1 MTHPGAEEARE
12 KLLVNLTPELRR
24 DLRIRAAEHG
34 LNMQD
39 AASNAVTL
47 WLATDPGST
56 AFEEPDTKGSKSW
69 GVFLPPG
76 LPGRFTQDCEAR
88 GMTKVQGMAQAI
100 TLWLSMHPSP
110 DQRLVSQPV
119 KRILVGNQKG
129 GVGKTFVAAGLA
141 QAMAESG
148 LRVLLV
154 DYDPQG
160 HLTSRLQIPGL
171 PAGGDSL
178 LKHMLGEAEKH
189 LARSLVALPHERF
202 GGRLHILPA
211 SKDAFLMDAKLALL
225 QVGRDTCLARAL
237 APLEVED
244 GYDVVILDGPPNL
257 GLAIDLA
264 INYVQRR
271 PGELIDH
278 SGILIPVWSDRSSFD
293 AYEMLS
299 EQIGTH
305 CRMTG
310 AVVDQLGFVV
320 NAYDARK
327 GVGTRKFYD
336 GWNELTA
343 PGVLATL
350 KDAVEGR
357 ESSDYQIPLLEHAP
371 DSGQAQVM
379 RSLAK
384 ELAA

>member
-1 MTHPGAEEARE
+1 MTHPGADGARE

-39 AASNAVTL
+39 AATNALSIWYDTPTL
-47 WLATDPGST
+47 
-56 AFEEPDTKGSKSW
+56 EEVPTRGAKSW
-69 GVFLPPG
+69 GVFLPAGGPE
-76 LPGRFTQDCEAR
+76 RFAAECEAR
-88 GMTKVQGMAQAI
+88 GLTKVQGMAQAI
-100 TLWLSMHPSP
+100 TQWLAAHPSP
-110 DQRLVSQPV
+110 EQRLVSQPV

-141 QAMAESG
+141 QAMAEAG

-171 PAGGDSL
+171 PAGANSL
-178 LKHMLGEAEKH
+178 LQHMLGEADKH
-189 LARSLVALPHERF
+189 LARSLVALPQERF

-237 APLEVED
+237 APLED
-244 GYDVVILDGPPNL
+244 GYDVIVLDGPPNL

-293 AYEMLS
+293 AYEMLN

-305 CRMTG
+305 SRLTG

-327 GVGTRKFYD
+327 GVGTRSFYD
-336 GWNELTA
+336 GWNDLTT

>member
-1 MTHPGAEEARE
+1 MTHPNSDDARE

-39 AASNAVTL
+39 AATNALNMWHDAPTL
-47 WLATDPGST
+47 
-56 AFEEPDTKGSKSW
+56 EEVPTKGAKSW
-69 GVFLPPG
+69 GVFLPAGGPE
-76 LPGRFTQDCEAR
+76 RFAAECEAR
-88 GMTKVQGMAQAI
+88 GITKVQGMAQAI
-100 TLWLSMHPSP
+100 TQWLAAHPSP
-110 DQRLVSQPV
+110 SQRLVSQPV

-141 QAMAESG
+141 QAMAEAG

-171 PAGGDSL
+171 PAGANSL
-178 LKHMLGEAEKH
+178 LEHMLGEADKH
-189 LARSLVALPHERF
+189 LARSLVALPQERF

-237 APLEVED
+237 APLED
-244 GYDVVILDGPPNL
+244 GYDVIVLDGPPNL

-293 AYEMLS
+293 AYEMLN

-305 CRMTG
+305 SRLTG

-320 NAYDARK
+320 NAYDSRK
-327 GVGTRKFYD
+327 GVGTRSFYE
-336 GWNELTA
+336 GWSNLTT

-357 ESSDYQIPLLEHAP
+357 ESSDYQVPLLEHAP

>member
-1 MTHPGAEEARE
+1 MTHPNIDEPRE

-39 AASNAVTL
+39 AATNAVTL
-47 WLATDPGST
+47 WLEADATT
-56 AFEEPDTKGSKSW
+56 EVDTKGSKSW
-69 GVFLPPG
+69 GVFLPAGTPT
-76 LPGRFTQDCEAR
+76 RFTSECEAR
-88 GMTKVQGMAQAI
+88 GLTKVQGMAQAI
-100 TLWLSMHPSP
+100 TLWLDLHPSP
-110 DQRLVSQPV
+110 SQRLVSQPV

-129 GVGKTFVAAGLA
+129 GVGKTFVASGLA
-141 QAMAESG
+141 QAMAEAG

-171 PAGGDSL
+171 PDGADSL
-178 LKHMLGEAEKH
+178 LKHMLGEADKH
-189 LARSLVALPHERF
+189 LARSLVALPQERF

-225 QVGRDTCLARAL
+225 TVGRDTCLARAL
-237 APLEVED
+237 APLED
-244 GYDVVILDGPPNL
+244 GYDVIILDGPPNL

-264 INYVQRR
+264 ISYVQRR

-278 SGILIPVWSDRSSFD
+278 SGLLIPVWSDRSSFD

-320 NAYDARK
+320 NAYDSRK
-327 GVGTRKFYD
+327 GVGTRSFYD

-379 RSLAK
+379 RGLAK

>member
-24 DLRIRAAEHG
+24 DLRIRAAEYG

-39 AASNAVTL
+39 AADSALSFWYGT
-47 WLATDPGST
+47 PGP
-56 AFEEPDTKGSKSW
+56 ADVPTKGAKSW
-69 GVFLPPG
+69 GVFLPAGAPA
-76 LPGRFTQDCEAR
+76 RFTRECETR
-88 GMTKVQGMAQAI
+88 GVTKVQGMAQAI
-100 TLWLSMHPSP
+100 TLWLAEYPSVDP

-129 GVGKTFVAAGLA
+129 GVGKTFVASGLA
-141 QAMAESG
+141 QAMAEMG

-171 PAGGDSL
+171 PDGADSL
-178 LKHMLGEAEKH
+178 LKHMLGEADKH
-189 LARSLVALPHERF
+189 LARSLVSLPHERF
-202 GGRLHILPA
+202 GGRLHVLPA
-211 SKDAFLMDAKLALL
+211 SKDAFLMDARLALL

-237 APLEVED
+237 APLED
-244 GYDVVILDGPPNL
+244 AYDVVILDGPPNL

-278 SGILIPVWSDRSSFD
+278 SGILMPVWSDRSSFD
-293 AYEMLS
+293 AYEMLN

-305 CRMTG
+305 SRMTG

-320 NAYDARK
+320 NAYDSRK
-327 GVGTRKFYD
+327 GVVTRSFYD
-336 GWNELTA
+336 GWNELTT

-350 KDAVEGR
+350 KDAIEGR
-357 ESSDYQIPLLEHAP
+357 EASDYQVPLLEHAP
-371 DSGQAQVM
+371 ESGQAEVM
-379 RSLAK
+379 RALAK

>member
-1 MTHPGAEEARE
+1 MTHPGADEARE

-39 AASNAVTL
+39 AAVSAITL
-47 WLATDPGST
+47 WLESPHPPEVETRGA
-56 AFEEPDTKGSKSW
+56 KSW
-69 GVFLPPG
+69 GVFLPAGGPA
-76 LPGRFTQDCEAR
+76 RFTAECEAR
-88 GMTKVQGMAQAI
+88 RLTKVQGMAQAI
-100 TLWLSMHPSP
+100 ALWLEAHPSP
-110 DQRLVSQPV
+110 TERRVAQPV

-129 GVGKTFVAAGLA
+129 GVGKTFVASGLA
-141 QAMAESG
+141 QAMAEMG
-148 LRVLLV
+148 LNVLLV

-171 PAGGDSL
+171 PEGSDSL
-178 LKHMLGEAEKH
+178 LKHMLGEADRH

-202 GGRLHILPA
+202 GGRLHVLPA

-237 APLEVED
+237 APVED
-244 GYDVVILDGPPNL
+244 GYDVIILDGPPNL

-278 SGILIPVWSDRSSFD
+278 SGILVPVWSDRSSFD
-293 AYEMLS
+293 AYEMLN
-299 EQIGTH
+299 EQIDTH

-320 NAYDARK
+320 NAYDPRK
-327 GVGTRKFYD
+327 GVGTRSFYE
-336 GWNELTA
+336 GWNELTT
-343 PGVLATL
+343 PGTL
-350 KDAVEGR
+350 GTIRDLVEGR
-357 ESSDYQIPLLEHAP
+357 EASDYQVPLLVHAP
-371 DSGQAQVM
+371 ESEQAQVM

>member
-1 MTHPGAEEARE
+1 MTHPGADEARE

-39 AASNAVTL
+39 AAASAIGL
-47 WLATDPGST
+47 WLET
-56 AFEEPDTKGSKSW
+56 ADAPEAETRGAKSW
-69 GVFLPPG
+69 GVFLPAGGPA
-76 LPGRFTQDCEAR
+76 RFTAECDAR
-88 GMTKVQGMAQAI
+88 QLTKVQGMAQAI
-100 TLWLSMHPSP
+100 TLWLAAHPSP
-110 DQRLVSQPV
+110 AERRVSQPV

-129 GVGKTFVAAGLA
+129 GVGKTFVASGLA
-141 QAMAESG
+141 QAMAEMG
-148 LRVLLV
+148 LNVLLV

-171 PAGGDSL
+171 PDGSDSL
-178 LKHMLGEAEKH
+178 LKHMLGEADRH

-202 GGRLHILPA
+202 GGRLHVLPA
-211 SKDAFLMDAKLALL
+211 SKDAFLMDARLALL

-237 APLEVED
+237 APVED
-244 GYDVVILDGPPNL
+244 GYDVIILDGPPNL

-278 SGILIPVWSDRSSFD
+278 SGILVPVWSDRSSFD
-293 AYEMLS
+293 AYEMLN
-299 EQIGTH
+299 EQIDTH

-320 NAYDARK
+320 NAYDPRK
-327 GVGTRKFYD
+327 GVGTRSFYE
-336 GWNELTA
+336 GWNELTT
-343 PGVLATL
+343 PGTL
-350 KDAVEGR
+350 GTIRDLVEGR
-357 ESSDYQIPLLEHAP
+357 EASDYQVPLLVHAP
-371 DSGQAQVM
+371 ESEQAQVM

>member
-1 MTHPGAEEARE
+1 M
-12 KLLVNLTPELRR
+12 
-24 DLRIRAAEHG
+24 RIRAAEHG

-39 AASNAVTL
+39 AATNAVTL
-47 WLATDPGST
+47 WLETESPTTSPT
-56 AFEEPDTKGSKSW
+56 ETIDTRGSKSW
-69 GVFLPPG
+69 GVFLPFG
-76 LPGRFTQDCEAR
+76 LPGRFAQHCEDS
-88 GMTKVQGMAQAI
+88 GITKVQGMAQAI
-100 TLWLSMHPSP
+100 VNWLCLHPSP
-110 DQRLVSQPV
+110 SQRLVSQPV

-141 QAMAESG
+141 QAMAEAG

-171 PAGGDSL
+171 PEGADSL
-178 LKHMLGEAEKH
+178 LTHMIGDGTKH
-189 LARSLVALPHERF
+189 LARSLVALPQERF

-237 APLEVED
+237 APLED
-244 GYDVVILDGPPNL
+244 GYDVIILDGPPNL

-293 AYEMLS
+293 AYEMLN

-305 CRMTG
+305 SKLTG
-310 AVVDQLGFVV
+310 AVVDQLGFVI

-327 GVGTRKFYD
+327 GVGTRSFYD
-336 GWNELTA
+336 GWNELTT

-379 RSLAK
+379 RTLAK

>member
-1 MTHPGAEEARE
+1 MTHPITDEPRE

-24 DLRIRAAEHG
+24 DLRIRSAEHG

-39 AASNAVTL
+39 AATNALNHWHDT
-47 WLATDPGST
+47 PT
-56 AFEEPDTKGSKSW
+56 AEDVPTKGARSW
-69 GVFLPPG
+69 GVFLPAGGPE
-76 LPGRFTQDCEAR
+76 RFTLECESR
-88 GMTKVQGMAQAI
+88 GLTKVQGMAQAI
-100 TLWLSMHPSP
+100 TQWLAAHPSP
-110 DQRLVSQPV
+110 AQRLVSQPT

-129 GVGKTFVAAGLA
+129 GVGKTFVASGLA
-141 QAMAESG
+141 QAMAEAG
-148 LRVLLV
+148 LKVLLV

-171 PAGGDSL
+171 PAGADSL
-178 LKHMLGEAEKH
+178 LTHMLGEADKH
-189 LARSLVALPHERF
+189 LARSLVSLPHERF
-202 GGRLHILPA
+202 GGRLHVLPA

-237 APLEVED
+237 APLED
-244 GYDVVILDGPPNL
+244 SYDVIVLDGPPNL

-264 INYVQRR
+264 ISYVQRR

-278 SGILIPVWSDRSSFD
+278 SGILMPVWSDRSSFD
-293 AYEMLS
+293 AYEMLN

-320 NAYDARK
+320 NAYDSRK
-327 GVGTRKFYD
+327 GVVTRSFYD
-336 GWNELTA
+336 GWNELTT

-357 ESSDYQIPLLEHAP
+357 EASDYQVPLLEHAP
-371 DSGQAQVM
+371 DSGQAEVM
-379 RSLAK
+379 RGLAK

>member
-1 MTHPGAEEARE
+1 MNHPGAEEARE

-39 AASNAVTL
+39 AAGSSLSL
-47 WLATDPGST
+47 WY
-56 AFEEPDTKGSKSW
+56 DTPAAPEVEVRGAKSW
-69 GVFLPPG
+69 GVYLPSGGPE
-76 LPGRFTQDCEAR
+76 RFVQECEAR
-88 GMTKVQGMAQAI
+88 GITKVQGMAQAI
-100 TLWLSMHPSP
+100 TLWLEAHPSP
-110 DQRLVSQPV
+110 AERLVSQPT

-129 GVGKTFVAAGLA
+129 GVGKTFVASGLA
-141 QAMAESG
+141 QAMAEMG

-154 DYDPQG
+154 DYDPQA
-160 HLTSRLQIPGL
+160 HLTSRMQIPGL
-171 PAGGDSL
+171 PEGGESL
-178 LKHMLGEAEKH
+178 LTHMLGEATRH

-202 GGRLHILPA
+202 GGRLHVLPA

-237 APLEVED
+237 APLEAS
-244 GYDVVILDGPPNL
+244 YDVIVLDGPPNL

-293 AYEMLS
+293 AYEMLHS
-299 EQIGTH
+299 QIATH
-305 CRMTG
+305 SKMTG
-310 AVVDQLGFVV
+310 AVVDELGFVV

-327 GVGTRKFYD
+327 GVGTRSFYE
-336 GWNELTA
+336 GWNQLTV
-343 PGVLATL
+343 PGVLGTL
-350 KDAVEGR
+350 KDAIEGR
-357 ESSDYQIPLLEHAP
+357 EASDYQVPLLEHAP
-371 DSGQAQVM
+371 DSPQATVM
-379 RSLAK
+379 RALAK

>member
-39 AASNAVTL
+39 AAASAIGMWLETPNVPDVPTKNA
-47 WLATDPGST
+47 
-56 AFEEPDTKGSKSW
+56 KSW
-69 GVFLPPG
+69 GVFLPSGGPA
-76 LPGRFTQDCEAR
+76 RFTQECESR
-88 GMTKVQGMAQAI
+88 GLTKVQGMAQAI
-100 TLWLSMHPSP
+100 TVWLTAHPSP
-110 DQRLVSQPV
+110 AERLVSQPV

-129 GVGKTFVAAGLA
+129 GVGKTFVASGLA
-141 QAMAESG
+141 QAMAEAG

-171 PAGGDSL
+171 PAGADSL
-178 LKHMLGEAEKH
+178 LTHMLGEADKH

-202 GGRLHILPA
+202 GGRLHVLAA

-237 APLEVED
+237 APIED
-244 GYDVVILDGPPNL
+244 NYDVIVLDGPPNL

-278 SGILIPVWSDRSSFD
+278 SGILMPVWSDRSSFD
-293 AYEMLS
+293 AYEMLN
-299 EQIGTH
+299 EQIHTH
-305 CRMTG
+305 SRMTG
-310 AVVDQLGFVV
+310 AVVDQLGFVI
-320 NAYDARK
+320 NAYDSRK
-327 GVGTRKFYD
+327 GVVTRSFYD
-336 GWNELTA
+336 GWNELTT

-350 KDAVEGR
+350 KDAIEGR
-357 ESSDYQIPLLEHAP
+357 EASDYQVPLLEHAP
-371 DSGQAQVM
+371 DSQQAAVM
-379 RSLAK
+379 RGLAK

>member
-1 MTHPGAEEARE
+1 MTHPSTDETRE

-39 AASNAVTL
+39 AAASAIAL
-47 WLATDPGST
+47 WLESPNAPEVG
-56 AFEEPDTKGSKSW
+56 TKKAKSW
-69 GVFLPPG
+69 GVYLPAGAPA
-76 LPGRFTQDCEAR
+76 RFTHECETR
-88 GMTKVQGMAQAI
+88 NLTKVQGMAQAI
-100 TLWLSMHPSP
+100 TLWLAAYPSP
-110 DQRLVSQPV
+110 SERLVAQPV

-129 GVGKTFVAAGLA
+129 GVGKTFVASGLA
-141 QAMAESG
+141 QAMAEMG
-148 LRVLLV
+148 LRVLLI

-160 HLTSRLQIPGL
+160 HLSSRLQIPGL
-171 PAGGDSL
+171 PEGSDSL
-178 LKHMLGEAEKH
+178 LKHMLGEADKH

-202 GGRLHILPA
+202 GGRLHVLPA

-237 APLEVED
+237 GPLED
-244 GYDVVILDGPPNL
+244 GYDVIILDGPPNL

-278 SGILIPVWSDRSSFD
+278 SGILMPVWSDRSSFD
-293 AYEMLS
+293 AYEMLN
-299 EQIGTH
+299 EQIHTH

-310 AVVDQLGFVV
+310 AVVDQIGFIV

-327 GVGTRKFYD
+327 GVVTRSFYD
-336 GWNELTA
+336 GWNGLTT

-350 KDAVEGR
+350 KDAIEGR
-357 ESSDYQIPLLEHAP
+357 EASDYRVPLLEHAP
-371 DSGQAQVM
+371 DSAQAEVM
-379 RSLAK
+379 RGLAK

>member
-1 MTHPGAEEARE
+1 MTGMSAEEARE
-12 KLLVNLTPELRR
+12 KLLVNLTPTLRR

-39 AASNAVTL
+39 AAAAALTL
-47 WLATDPGST
+47 WYDTPNTPDVVT
-56 AFEEPDTKGSKSW
+56 AGAKSW
-69 GVFLPPG
+69 GVFLPAGGPE
-76 LPGRFTQDCEAR
+76 RFTQECDAR
-88 GMTKVQGMAQAI
+88 KLTKVQGMAQAI
-100 TLWLSMHPSP
+100 TTWLDAYPSP
-110 DQRLVSQPV
+110 ARPLVSQPV

-129 GVGKTFVAAGLA
+129 GVGKTFVASGLA
-141 QAMAESG
+141 QAMAEAG
-148 LRVLLV
+148 QRVLLV

-160 HLTSRLQIPGL
+160 HLTNRLQITGL
-171 PAGGDSL
+171 PDGGESL
-178 LKHMLGEAEKH
+178 LTHMLGEGTRH

-202 GGRLHILPA
+202 GGRLHVLPA

-237 APLEVED
+237 APLEES
-244 GYDVVILDGPPNL
+244 YDVIVLDGPPNL

-278 SGILIPVWSDRSSFD
+278 SGILMPVWSDRSSFD
-293 AYEMLS
+293 AYEMLA

-310 AVVDQLGFVV
+310 ATVDQLGFVV

-327 GVGTRKFYD
+327 GIVTRSFYD

-350 KDAVEGR
+350 KDSIEGR
-357 ESSDYQIPLLEHAP
+357 EASDYQVPLLEHAP
-371 DSGQAQVM
+371 DSDQAAVM
-379 RSLAK
+379 RNLAK

>member
-1 MTHPGAEEARE
+1 M
-12 KLLVNLTPELRR
+12 LVNLSPELRR

-39 AASNAVTL
+39 AAASAIGL
-47 WLATDPGST
+47 WLET
-56 AFEEPDTKGSKSW
+56 ADAPEAETRGAKSW
-69 GVFLPPG
+69 GVYLPAGGPA
-76 LPGRFTQDCEAR
+76 RFTAECEAR
-88 GMTKVQGMAQAI
+88 QLTKVQGMAQAI
-100 TLWLSMHPSP
+100 TLWLEAHPSP
-110 DQRLVSQPV
+110 TERRVSQPV

-129 GVGKTFVAAGLA
+129 GVGKTFVASGLA
-141 QAMAESG
+141 QAMAEMG
-148 LRVLLV
+148 LNVLLV

-171 PAGGDSL
+171 PDGSDSL
-178 LKHMLGEAEKH
+178 LKHMLGEADRH

-202 GGRLHILPA
+202 GGRLHVLPA

-237 APLEVED
+237 APVED
-244 GYDVVILDGPPNL
+244 GYDVIILDGPPNL

-278 SGILIPVWSDRSSFD
+278 SGILVPVWSDRSSFD
-293 AYEMLS
+293 AYEMLN
-299 EQIGTH
+299 EQIETH

-320 NAYDARK
+320 NAYDPRK
-327 GVGTRKFYD
+327 GVGTRSFYE

-343 PGVLATL
+343 PGTL
-350 KDAVEGR
+350 GTIRDLVEGR
-357 ESSDYQIPLLEHAP
+357 EASDYQVPLLVHAP
-371 DSGQAQVM
+371 ESEQAQVM

>member
-1 MTHPGAEEARE
+1 MTHPGADEARE

-39 AASNAVTL
+39 AAASAIGL
-47 WLATDPGST
+47 WLET
-56 AFEEPDTKGSKSW
+56 ADTPDVETRGAKSW
-69 GVFLPPG
+69 GVFLPAGGPA
-76 LPGRFTQDCEAR
+76 RFTAECDAR
-88 GMTKVQGMAQAI
+88 QLTKVQGMAQAI
-100 TLWLSMHPSP
+100 TLWLAAHPSP
-110 DQRLVSQPV
+110 TERRVSQPV

-129 GVGKTFVAAGLA
+129 GVGKTFVASGLA
-141 QAMAESG
+141 QAMAEMG
-148 LRVLLV
+148 LSVLLV

-171 PAGGDSL
+171 PDGADSL
-178 LKHMLGEAEKH
+178 LKHMLGEADRH

-202 GGRLHILPA
+202 GGRLHVLPA

-237 APLEVED
+237 APVED
-244 GYDVVILDGPPNL
+244 GYDVIILDGPPNL

-278 SGILIPVWSDRSSFD
+278 SGILVPVWSDRSSFD
-293 AYEMLS
+293 AYEMLN
-299 EQIGTH
+299 EQIDTH

-320 NAYDARK
+320 NAYDPRK
-327 GVGTRKFYD
+327 GVGTRSFYE
-336 GWNELTA
+336 GWNELTT
-343 PGVLATL
+343 PGTL
-350 KDAVEGR
+350 GTIRDLVEGR
-357 ESSDYQIPLLEHAP
+357 EASDYQVPLLVHAP
-371 DSGQAQVM
+371 ESEQAQVM

>member
-1 MTHPGAEEARE
+1 MTHPSADEARE

-39 AASNAVTL
+39 AAASAISL
-47 WLATDPGST
+47 WLETPT
-56 AFEEPDTKGSKSW
+56 APEVETRGAKSW
-69 GVFLPPG
+69 GVFLPAGGPA
-76 LPGRFTQDCEAR
+76 RFTQECDTR
-88 GMTKVQGMAQAI
+88 GLTKVQGMAQAI
-100 TLWLSMHPSP
+100 ALWLNAHPSP
-110 DQRLVSQPV
+110 TDRLVSQPV

-129 GVGKTFVAAGLA
+129 GVGKTFVASGLA
-141 QAMAESG
+141 QAMAEAG

-171 PAGGDSL
+171 PEGANSL
-178 LKHMLGEAEKH
+178 LEHMLGEADKH
-189 LARSLVALPHERF
+189 LARSLVALPQDRF

-237 APLEVED
+237 APLED
-244 GYDVVILDGPPNL
+244 GYDVIILDGPPNL

-293 AYEMLS
+293 AYEMLN

-305 CRMTG
+305 SRLTG

-327 GVGTRKFYD
+327 GVGTRSFYD
-336 GWNELTA
+336 GWNGLTT

-379 RSLAK
+379 RALAK

>member
-1 MTHPGAEEARE
+1 MTHPGADEARE

-39 AASNAVTL
+39 AAASAITL
-47 WLATDPGST
+47 WLESPHSPEVETRGA
-56 AFEEPDTKGSKSW
+56 KSW
-69 GVFLPPG
+69 GVFLPAGGPA
-76 LPGRFTQDCEAR
+76 RFTAECEAR
-88 GMTKVQGMAQAI
+88 QLTKVQGMAQAI
-100 TLWLSMHPSP
+100 ALWLEAHPSP
-110 DQRLVSQPV
+110 TERRVAQPV

-129 GVGKTFVAAGLA
+129 GVGKTFVASGLA
-141 QAMAESG
+141 QAMAEMG
-148 LRVLLV
+148 LNVLLV

-171 PAGGDSL
+171 PEGSDSL
-178 LKHMLGEAEKH
+178 LKHMLGEADRH

-202 GGRLHILPA
+202 GGRLHVLPA

-237 APLEVED
+237 APVED
-244 GYDVVILDGPPNL
+244 GYDVIILDGPPNL

-278 SGILIPVWSDRSSFD
+278 SGILVPVWSDRSSFD
-293 AYEMLS
+293 AYEMLN
-299 EQIGTH
+299 EQIDTH

-320 NAYDARK
+320 NAYDPRK
-327 GVGTRKFYD
+327 GVGTRSFYE
-336 GWNELTA
+336 GWNELTT
-343 PGVLATL
+343 PGTL
-350 KDAVEGR
+350 GTIRDLVEGR
-357 ESSDYQIPLLEHAP
+357 EASDYQVPLLVHAP
-371 DSGQAQVM
+371 ESEQAQVM

>member
-1 MTHPGAEEARE
+1 MTTPDANEARE

-39 AASNAVTL
+39 AATSAINL
-47 WLATDPGST
+47 WLETPSVPEA
-56 AFEEPDTKGSKSW
+56 ETKGSRSW
-69 GVFLPPG
+69 GVFLPAGVPT
-76 LPGRFTQDCEAR
+76 RFTQECEAR
-88 GMTKVQGMAQAI
+88 GLTKVQGMAQAI
-100 TLWLSMHPSP
+100 TLWLEAHPSP
-110 DQRLVSQPV
+110 SERLVSQPV

-129 GVGKTFVAAGLA
+129 GVGKTFVASGLA
-141 QAMAESG
+141 QAMAEMG
-148 LRVLLV
+148 LNVLLV

-171 PAGGDSL
+171 PDGADSL

-202 GGRLHILPA
+202 GGRLHVLPA

-237 APLEVED
+237 GPLED
-244 GYDVVILDGPPNL
+244 SYDVIVLDGPPNL

-278 SGILIPVWSDRSSFD
+278 SGILMPVWSDRSSFD
-293 AYEMLS
+293 AYEMLN
-299 EQIGTH
+299 EQIVTH

-320 NAYDARK
+320 NAYDPRK
-327 GVGTRKFYD
+327 GVVTRSFYE
-336 GWNELTA
+336 GWNDLTT
-343 PGVLATL
+343 PGNLATIRDL
-350 KDAVEGR
+350 VEGR
-357 ESSDYQIPLLEHAP
+357 EASDYQIPLLEHAP
-371 DSGQAQVM
+371 ESEQAMVM
-379 RSLAK
+379 RNLAK

>member
-1 MTHPGAEEARE
+1 
-12 KLLVNLTPELRR
+12 
-24 DLRIRAAEHG
+24 
-34 LNMQD
+34 
-39 AASNAVTL
+39 
-47 WLATDPGST
+47 
-56 AFEEPDTKGSKSW
+56 
-69 GVFLPPG
+69 
-76 LPGRFTQDCEAR
+76 
-88 GMTKVQGMAQAI
+88 MAQAI
-100 TLWLSMHPSP
+100 TLWLKAHPSP
-110 DQRLVSQPV
+110 DERLVAQPV

-129 GVGKTFVAAGLA
+129 GVGKTFVASGLA
-141 QAMAESG
+141 QAMAEAG

-171 PAGGDSL
+171 PTGSDSL
-178 LKHMLGEAEKH
+178 LTHMLGEADKH

-202 GGRLHILPA
+202 GGRLHVLPA

-237 APLEVED
+237 APVED
-244 GYDVVILDGPPNL
+244 SYDVIVLDGPPNL

-278 SGILIPVWSDRSSFD
+278 SGILMPVWSDRSSFD
-293 AYEMLS
+293 AYEMLN
-299 EQIGTH
+299 EQIDTH
-305 CRMTG
+305 SRMTG

-320 NAYDARK
+320 NAYDSRK
-327 GVGTRKFYD
+327 GVVTRAFYD
-336 GWNELTA
+336 GWSELTT

-350 KDAVEGR
+350 KDAIEGR
-357 ESSDYQIPLLEHAP
+357 EASDYQIPLLEHAP
-371 DSGQAQVM
+371 DSGQSQVM
-379 RSLAK
+379 RALAK